1 MEKNLQQ
8 RNRNEIESE
17 LFQQL
22 DFEARKLNV
31 GWSRPVIR
39 RIEKKIKKYSARP
52 GAAKDVTCCGIGID
66 EVWVDDIITAPHTTN
81 DICIGSDPAE
91 ARHIAT
97 EAAESN
103 APPTA
108 PPNYNA
114 TQSTLEAIL
123 PSICTE
129 MADTD
134 TTPSQIFRHLDQPEI
149 RNYIVEK
156 IARKAYTYPHLLPL
170 VWHTTTEFQKFEKS
184 IKGEIYRLLLTILK
198 NRNARKA
205 APILALARESLNR
218 NEVSIDATLPSADA
232 GGKAITYHDLISDQS
247 GDPLSMLIARENY
260 VVEQAA
266 IAALT
271 DSDKARLIA
280 EFDNKEKIK
289 KCELFVDD
297 YCETEPEAADKRLNL
312 EKYRRKSKSKSPGQR
327 QLELFAVAVNAGGAM

>member
-1 MEKNLQQ
+1 MEKNLH
-8 RNRNEIESE
+8 RGEIENE
-17 LFQQL
+17 LYVQL
-22 DFEARKLNV
+22 DNEARKLNV
-31 GWSRPVIR
+31 KWSRPVARLIN
-39 RIEKKIKKYSARP
+39 KKIKKYSARP

-170 VWHTTTEFQKFEKS
+170 VWHTTTEFRKFEKS

-198 NRNARKA
+198 NRNAHKA
-205 APILALARESLNR
+205 APILVFARESLNR
-218 NEVSIDATLPSADA
+218 HEVSIDATLPCA
-232 GGKAITYHDLISDQS
+232 GDGEKAISYHDIIADPA
-247 GDPLSMLIARENY
+247 GDPLSILIEY
-260 VVEQAA
+260 EHLSTEAA
-266 IAALT
+266 IINALT
-271 DSDKARLIA
+271 ENEKNRIIA
-280 EFDNKEKIK
+280 EFEEKEKIK
-289 KCELFVDD
+289 KCELFFDD
-297 YCETEPEAADKRLNL
+297 YETEPEAADKRLNL